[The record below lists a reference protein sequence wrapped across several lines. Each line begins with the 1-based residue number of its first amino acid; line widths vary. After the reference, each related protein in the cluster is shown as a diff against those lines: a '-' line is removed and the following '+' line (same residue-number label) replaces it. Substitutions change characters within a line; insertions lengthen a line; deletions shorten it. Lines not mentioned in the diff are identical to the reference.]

1 MSDCK
6 QTPPAAY
13 PSRRQA
19 ARPAASGARAYG
31 RKNRLLL
38 WVASGLACCFVVS
51 TGLLIALRPAANAD
65 EGIAKGQ
72 LEIIDPNAEEVAK
85 AMAPLSASS
94 GAPVSEGQVTIAVNG
109 APAVS
114 VANEQAAQAVLA
126 SVLSSQTVENGK
138 AEFVDKVEVTPY
150 AEGSSV
156 LGQEEAVL
164 VLCTEKALNVKC
176 TVEKTEEEAIPFE
189 TVKKN
194 DSSLA
199 KGSTKT
205 KTQGEEGL
213 RRKTTTIT
221 YLNGA
226 ETARK
231 EGAFETVKEPVDK
244 VVLVGT
250 KNKTNSNN
258 NGSAIKGAPSFGWPV
273 SGSITSPYGT
283 RNGRLHAGFDIGKP
297 IGSAVKAS
305 AAGTVTRAGNAGDY
319 GILVEINHGNGWVTR
334 YAHNSSVKVKVGQKV
349 SKGQTIALSGNTGR
363 STGPHVHFEIRY
375 NGSAKNPLT
384 YLP

>member
-126 SVLSSQTVENGK
+126 SVLSS
-138 AEFVDKVEVTPY
+138 
-150 AEGSSV
+150 
-156 LGQEEAVL
+156 
-164 VLCTEKALNVKC
+164 
-176 TVEKTEEEAIPFE
+176 
-189 TVKKN
+189 
-194 DSSLA
+194 
-199 KGSTKT
+199 
-205 KTQGEEGL
+205 
-213 RRKTTTIT
+213 
-221 YLNGA
+221 
-226 ETARK
+226 
-231 EGAFETVKEPVDK
+231 
-244 VVLVGT
+244 
-250 KNKTNSNN
+250 
-258 NGSAIKGAPSFGWPV
+258 
-273 SGSITSPYGT
+273 
-283 RNGRLHAGFDIGKP
+283 
-297 IGSAVKAS
+297 
-305 AAGTVTRAGNAGDY
+305 
-319 GILVEINHGNGWVTR
+319 
-334 YAHNSSVKVKVGQKV
+334 
-349 SKGQTIALSGNTGR
+349 
-363 STGPHVHFEIRY
+363 
-375 NGSAKNPLT
+375 
-384 YLP
+384 

>member
-94 GAPVSEGQVTIAVNG
+94 GAPVSEGQVTIA
-109 APAVS
+109 
-114 VANEQAAQAVLA
+114 
-126 SVLSSQTVENGK
+126 
-138 AEFVDKVEVTPY
+138 
-150 AEGSSV
+150 
-156 LGQEEAVL
+156 
-164 VLCTEKALNVKC
+164 
-176 TVEKTEEEAIPFE
+176 
-189 TVKKN
+189 
-194 DSSLA
+194 
-199 KGSTKT
+199 
-205 KTQGEEGL
+205 
-213 RRKTTTIT
+213 
-221 YLNGA
+221 
-226 ETARK
+226 
-231 EGAFETVKEPVDK
+231 
-244 VVLVGT
+244 
-250 KNKTNSNN
+250 
-258 NGSAIKGAPSFGWPV
+258 
-273 SGSITSPYGT
+273 
-283 RNGRLHAGFDIGKP
+283 
-297 IGSAVKAS
+297 
-305 AAGTVTRAGNAGDY
+305 
-319 GILVEINHGNGWVTR
+319 
-334 YAHNSSVKVKVGQKV
+334 
-349 SKGQTIALSGNTGR
+349 LSGNTGR